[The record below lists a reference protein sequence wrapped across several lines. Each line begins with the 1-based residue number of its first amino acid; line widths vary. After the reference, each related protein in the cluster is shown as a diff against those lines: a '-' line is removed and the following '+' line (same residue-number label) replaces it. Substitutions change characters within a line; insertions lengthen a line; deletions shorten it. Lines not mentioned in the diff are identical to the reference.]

1 METVTIPREEYEELQ
16 ALRPQVSELAQ
27 QVQWLMEQMRLA
39 KHRQFGASSEKGG
52 HDQLDLFN
60 EAEATADETIAEPEL
75 CEVEKHYRKKAR
87 EAKDRLPAD
96 LPVEVVEHTLPLEE
110 QVCPECDGP
119 LHIMGKRVR
128 RELKLIPA
136 KAVIVE
142 HVRYVYACRDCEKDS
157 CGVPILK
164 APMDEPVIKG
174 SFASPEAVAHIMTE
188 KFVTGTPLYRQER
201 GWMRR
206 GVMLSRQTM
215 SNWLLRAS
223 NDWLEPVYAG
233 LREILLSREVLHGDE
248 TVLQVLHEEGKTAQ
262 SKSYM
267 WLYRTG
273 NDAGAPV
280 VLFDYQPDRK
290 AKRPADFLQ
299 GFKGY
304 LHTDGYAGYHSLHT
318 DIVVVG
324 CWAHARRKFH
334 EALESLA
341 PKDREGSLAQYGEKV
356 CDKLFAVER
365 KAKDMVPQERCQF
378 HQEQA
383 APVLSAFFAW
393 LKTQDGGKTAFGK
406 AVRYTL
412 DNWKYL
418 ERYLLDGRL
427 DISNNRAENSIRPFV
442 VGRKNWLFA
451 NTPRGAR
458 ASAVIY
464 SIVETAKENGLDPY
478 AHLTY
483 IFKTAPNLDMRN
495 PEHVERFLPWF
506 VPAFCKANAAT

>member
-1 METVTIPREEYEELQ
+1 METVTIPREEYEELK
-16 ALRPQVSELAQ
+16 ALQPQVSELTR
-27 QVQWLMEQMRLA
+27 QVQWLMEQVRLA
-39 KHRQFGASSEKGG
+39 KHRQFGASSEKSG
-52 HDQLDLFN
+52 HTQLNLFN
-60 EAEATADETIAEPEL
+60 EAEQQADENIAEPEL

-96 LPVEVVEHTLPLEE
+96 LPVEVVEHTLPADE
-110 QVCPECDGP
+110 QICPECDSP
-119 LHIMGKRVR
+119 LHVMGKRVR
-128 RELKLIPA
+128 RELKLVPA

-142 HVRYVYACRDCEKDS
+142 HVQYVYACRECERDS

-164 APMDEPVIKG
+164 APVDEPVIKG
-174 SFASPEAVAHIMTE
+174 SFASPEAVAHIMAQ
-188 KFVTGTPLYRQER
+188 KFVMGVPLYRQER
-201 GWMRR
+201 YWTRR

-223 NDWLEPVYAG
+223 RDWLEPIWDALHEV
-233 LREILLSREVLHGDE
+233 LLNREVLHGDE
-248 TVLQVLHEEGKTAQ
+248 TVLQVLHEEGKSAQ

-267 WLYRTG
+267 WLYRSG
-273 NDAGAPV
+273 CDARAPI
-280 VLFDYQPDRK
+280 VLFDYQPDRT

-304 LHTDGYAGYHSLHT
+304 LHTDGYAGYHALHA

-334 EALESLA
+334 EALESMT
-341 PKDREGSLAQYGEKV
+341 PKDREGSLAQQGERF

-365 KAKDMVPQERCQF
+365 KAKDMTPQERHQF
-378 HQEQA
+378 RQDQA
-383 APVLSAFFAW
+383 KPVLGAFLAW
-393 LKTQDGGKTAFGK
+393 LKVQNGGKTAFGK

-412 DNWKYL
+412 DNWPYL

-427 DISNNRAENSIRPFV
+427 EISNNRAENSIRPFV

-458 ASAVIY
+458 ASAIIY

-478 AHLTY
+478 NYLCY
-483 IFKTAPNLDMRN
+483 L
-495 PEHVERFLPWF
+495 
-506 VPAFCKANAAT
+506 